1 VPTGGT
7 ALANVGPADR
17 PFTPGLP
24 KERLTA
30 LIWHACGMARV
41 RISTTVDGHLLEE
54 ARRLR
59 VGTPDASLID
69 QALTELVRAH
79 RRTEIDTHYEA
90 AYREHPAS
98 EPDEWGDL
106 ESWADAAQRS

>member
-1 VPTGGT
+1 M
-7 ALANVGPADR
+7 AL
-17 PFTPGLP
+17 L
-24 KERLTA
+24 
-30 LIWHACGMARV
+30 WHTYGMSRV

-59 VGTPDASLID
+59 GGTPDASLID
-69 QALTELVRAH
+69 QALAELVRAQ
-79 RRTEIDTHYEA
+79 RRSEIDVHYEA

>member
-1 VPTGGT
+1 M
-7 ALANVGPADR
+7 
-17 PFTPGLP
+17 
-24 KERLTA
+24 A

-54 ARRLR
+54 ARRLHA
-59 VGTPDASLID
+59 GTPDASLID

-79 RRTEIDTHYEA
+79 RRSEIDEQYEA